1 MKISAFILPVI
12 AVGILA
18 GCTPHQKLQ
27 PAPSGLVTPSTTV
40 SSNVQPAS
48 PDAYGRAPEV
58 VRYDRYLL
66 VSTSPQEA
74 QRAPLEQIIDI
85 RIPASMSP
93 SVGDAMRYAL
103 QQSGYRLC
111 GSSQAQRVLYNQPL
125 PGIQRQLGPMKL
137 KTALQVMAGPA
148 WQLEIDDVQRLVCHS
163 LREGYQL
170 PVAPATVTGNPF
182 LLPARPAV
190 QSAPGVTK

>member
-1 MKISAFILPVI
+1 MNKFTVVLPAI
-12 AVGILA
+12 AITFLA
-18 GCTPHQKLQ
+18 GCTPKQKLQ
-27 PAPSGLVTPSTTV
+27 PAPASLVTPAVTV

-48 PDAYGRAPEV
+48 PDAYGKVPEV

-85 RIPASMSP
+85 RIPASMTP

-103 QQSGYRLC
+103 RESGFRLC
-111 GSSQAQRVLYNQPL
+111 GASQAQRVLYNQPL
-125 PGIQRQLGPMKL
+125 PGVQRQLGPMRL

-163 LREGYQL
+163 LRDGYQL
-170 PVAPATVTGNPF
+170 PVAPTAATPRF
-182 LLPARPAV
+182 LTPAV
-190 QSAPGVTK
+190 TPGGKA